1 MLLAND
7 MRLLQWAVGDIFITT
22 NNINPQERF
31 GGTWERFAKG
41 KTLVGF
47 DDSDTDFNTVNKTGG
62 EKAHTLSLNE
72 MPSHNHAVA
81 RSGSGTLYNGGFQ
94 YATSNII
101 PILQGA
107 YATSN
112 YKVGNSSI
120 EGGSQPHNNL
130 QPYITVYFW
139 RKTA

>member
-1 MLLAND
+1 MLLANA

-47 DDSDTDFNTVNKTGG
+47 DDSDSDFNEVNKTGG
-62 EKAHTLSLNE
+62 EKNHTLSESE
-72 MPSHNHAVA
+72 MPKHSHYILSVPGNSAGQATYGGVA
-81 RSGSGTLYNGGFQ
+81 M
-94 YATSNII
+94 
-101 PILQGA
+101 LQGSVLDSSGA
-107 YATSN
+107 ERFTSVN
-112 YKVGNSSI
+112 GV
-120 EGGSQPHNNL
+120 SQAHNNL